1 MSVYEGDAPP
11 RLGWDMW
18 KRFAIGAILVIMLSA
33 TAVASGVLLQ
43 VHETIE
49 VFQKNSTPIPGI
61 DNELDKVEPGSPQ
74 TILVLGSDRRYGD
87 KKAGLPPRSD
97 TIIVVRLDPNKKAT
111 AVMSIPRDLKVE
123 IPGYGTNKIN
133 TAYALGGPKL
143 TVKTVKQ
150 LLGIPIS
157 HVVNVNFGGFQ
168 RAVNRLGCVYVD
180 IDRRYFNDRGGPGGY
195 ATIDV
200 KPGYQKLCGSDSLD
214 FVRYRHTDDDFV
226 RAARQ
231 QEFLRQAKDQ
241 VGLGKVFG
249 DRNELL
255 KIFGRYTQTDIAR
268 DNDAAILRLIKL
280 AYESSKNPIHEVKF
294 RGGQESNPE
303 FVEISS
309 ENLQKTVDEFIDVGI
324 GSAAKAAAERAAE
337 AQEAQADQVRARA
350 WPRGSCCARRPAR
363 TTCWR
368 SPAGSGRCP
377 CTSPRRSWDAAPTK
391 RQPAPVRH
399 LRPQQAQVP
408 RLPDRA
414 VARRQRPVLR
424 RAGDDLEGAADPRQP
439 DRRGAHAQAHVPALL
454 RRAPHPADRLGD
466 AEGRLL
472 GLQHALAQ
480 AHQRADD
487 GHRPLPAEDRSVAC
501 CAAVRAPRRRAAT
514 ARARDGQAL
523 RARRADR
530 GRC

>member
-1 MSVYEGDAPP
+1 MSVYEDAPP
-11 RLGWDMW
+11 RLTWDMW
-18 KRFAIGAILVIMLSA
+18 KRFAIGAVLVIMLSA

-123 IPGYGTNKIN
+123 IPGYATNKIN

-200 KPGYQKLCGSDSLD
+200 KAGYQRLCGSDSLD

-226 RAARQ
+226 RASRQ

-255 KIFGRYTQTDIAR
+255 KIFGQYTQTDIAR

-294 RGGQESNPE
+294 RGGQSSNPE

-324 GSAAKAAAERAAE
+324 GSAAKAAASEQQKRKKPKRIKAKKKLSPGLVLRKE
-337 AQEAQADQVRARA
+337 AGENHVLAIASRQQTLPVYFPKAIMG
-350 WPRGSCCARRPAR
+350 RGSYVRD
-363 TTCWR
+363 
-368 SPAGSGRCP
+368 
-377 CTSPRRSWDAAPTK
+377 SPRLYDIY
-391 RQPAPVRH
+391 
-399 LRPQQAQVP
+399 
-408 RLPDRA
+408 
-414 VARRQRPVLR
+414 
-424 RAGDDLEGAADPRQP
+424 
-439 DRRGAHAQAHVPALL
+439 
-454 RRAPHPADRLGD
+454 
-466 AEGRLL
+466 
-472 GLQHALAQ
+472 
-480 AHQRADD
+480 
-487 GHRPLPAEDRSVAC
+487 DRSRHRYRAYRIVLSHGDNGQYYGVQGMTWKAPPILDNPTDEVRMRKRTYRRYFDGRRIRLI
-501 CAAVRAPRRRAAT
+501 AWETPKAVYWVSNTLSHKLTNAQMMDI
-514 ARARDGQAL
+514 ARSLQRIGQ
-523 RARRADR
+523 
-530 GRC
+530 